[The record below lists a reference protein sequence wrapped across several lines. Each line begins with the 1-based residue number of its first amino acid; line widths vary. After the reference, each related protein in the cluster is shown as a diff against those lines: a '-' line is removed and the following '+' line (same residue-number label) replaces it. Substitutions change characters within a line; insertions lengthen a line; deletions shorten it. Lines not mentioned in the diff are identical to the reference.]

1 MMGHPI
7 EADSSTEYW
16 AEAGCSS
23 SRGLYVNGG
32 FDSQAGC
39 VMQLSLPY
47 ADVPKFSNGQP
58 SPPTATRGQHEQRL
72 NQGEVVLLALARTSV
87 QRVRMS

>member
-1 MMGHPI
+1 MSVQDRGRQRERKSQEAGHDGPPI

-39 VMQLSLPY
+39 VMQLSPPY

-58 SPPTATRGQHEQRL
+58 AHRRRP
-72 NQGEVVLLALARTSV
+72 VVNMDSD
-87 QRVRMS
+87 